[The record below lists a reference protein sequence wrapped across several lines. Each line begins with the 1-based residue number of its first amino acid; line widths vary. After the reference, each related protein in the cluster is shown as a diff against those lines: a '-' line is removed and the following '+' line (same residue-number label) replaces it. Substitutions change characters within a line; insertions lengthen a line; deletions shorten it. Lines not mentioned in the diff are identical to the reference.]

1 MFSEEI
7 KREAMLACGRYCS
20 ICHKFCGNNMEVHH
34 IKAKADGGQDTFDN
48 AIPLCFDCHAE
59 VRQYDPKHPK
69 GIKFTEKELIG
80 HRDAWYRRVKE
91 STINE
96 NRDDTKTDNQ
106 EPVRMVHQKDY
117 QNIKLQKVDNG
128 KQLLH
133 FIEGAYGITYDEE
146 TETLDEVKL
155 VGEFIQYV
163 KELLDFDD
171 LIDEP
176 YDKVMAGFNLTQNI
190 KELDAAGFW
199 VFTGRE
205 NQKLVGGIQKEMIFP
220 VLIMRIVRKDSQEI
234 IKQNLELLK
243 EMFEGTDSK

>member
-48 AIPLCFDCHAE
+48 
-59 VRQYDPKHPK
+59 
-69 GIKFTEKELIG
+69 
-80 HRDAWYRRVKE
+80 
-91 STINE
+91 
-96 NRDDTKTDNQ
+96 
-106 EPVRMVHQKDY
+106 
-117 QNIKLQKVDNG
+117 G
-128 KQLLH
+128 KQLLY
-133 FIEGAYGITYDEE
+133 FIEGACGITYDEE
-146 TETLDEVKL
+146 SETLDEVKL

-176 YDKVMAGFNLTQNI
+176 CDSVMAGFNLTQSI
-190 KELDAAGFW
+190 KELDAADFW
-199 VFTGRE
+199 VFAGRE

-243 EMFEGTDSK
+243 EMLEGTDIE